1 MFWTFP
7 NWVDNFSFTFPSCTP
22 RCPWG
27 SMPVLGLDPWRGRD
41 RNRLQPPWNLPTC
54 WTERR
59 VQILSESISTIMFNL
74 ISPAYIWLVPSW
86 SGDSPSFFHSNDL
99 IPLLWACQ
107 WLPPPYL
114 GRGRFQTITV
124 VFAPFCEVLR
134 AKTYFYELDFS
145 TLPFLAASGSHSQ
158 RAPDTV
164 PAPSLKVHRSPTAWA
179 LAPDPSSLKF
189 PLTITILKPL
199 AACARGRSVQCFLI
213 FHFVILLR
221 WRNWRQPE
229 SKFRA
234 TFDVLS
240 YFDGNYIFEYHVR
253 RNLLLRE
260 EHCHGHC

>member
-1 MFWTFP
+1 
-7 NWVDNFSFTFPSCTP
+7 
-22 RCPWG
+22 
-27 SMPVLGLDPWRGRD
+27 
-41 RNRLQPPWNLPTC
+41 
-54 WTERR
+54 
-59 VQILSESISTIMFNL
+59 MFNS

-124 VFAPFCEVLR
+124 VFDPFCEVLR

-189 PLTITILKPL
+189 PLTITISKPL
-199 AACARGRSVQCFLI
+199 AACATVQEVDQCNVFSSFISSYCYNDATGGNLRANFAQPLMFHHTSTGIIYLNIMYVETCYCERSI
-213 FHFVILLR
+213 AMAIA
-221 WRNWRQPE
+221 
-229 SKFRA
+229 K
-234 TFDVLS
+234 
-240 YFDGNYIFEYHVR
+240 GN
-253 RNLLLRE
+253 NLLVPS
-260 EHCHGHC
+260 